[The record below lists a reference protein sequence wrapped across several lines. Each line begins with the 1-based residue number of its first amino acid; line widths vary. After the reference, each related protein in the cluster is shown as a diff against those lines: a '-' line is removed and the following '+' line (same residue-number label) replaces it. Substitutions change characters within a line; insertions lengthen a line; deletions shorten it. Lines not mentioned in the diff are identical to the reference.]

1 MRIEAENASR
11 WVPSLKVD
19 YRLRMPVNKIAAVQ
33 TGIDVMERAQR
44 SGLPISPEWVMEEMM
59 GIEQP
64 WEEFKRAITWRNLL
78 SPAVMEA
85 MNRHWLQEAEVDL
98 GGDEGLT
105 VQEFMEG
112 YVNIPPDLKRLM
124 VEHATGGGGGMGPEG
139 RGAGVA
145 GAPFSRRPG
154 GPQPMME
161 QP

>member
-64 WEEFKRAITWRNLL
+64 WEEFKRATNGSATSSSADRRRSKRSDL
-78 SPAVMEA
+78 S
-85 MNRHWLQEAEVDL
+85 
-98 GGDEGLT
+98 
-105 VQEFMEG
+105 
-112 YVNIPPDLKRLM
+112 
-124 VEHATGGGGGMGPEG
+124 
-139 RGAGVA
+139 VA
-145 GAPFSRRPG
+145 PG
-154 GPQPMME
+154 E
-161 QP
+161 S